1 MFVSSIPSG
10 AQVFLDGVNTNQ
22 VTPAT
27 VETKEGVHD
36 VTLKL
41 AGYADNTFTIS
52 VQSGQTSTV
61 SDRQMTVLGSIYV
74 QSVPVGAQI
83 FLNGVNTNQVTPY
96 SIPALFAASYDV
108 KLSLT
113 EHKDSTVTVIVTG
126 GNESQLNVILIPIS
140 IKTFGPVR
148 LWETT
153 GTTASQPS
161 GLDLSS
167 GMAYGISSANK
178 VDVDIYYDSNGFL
191 VRSSSNH
198 TNMTRETFFKVGSA
212 SNLSDGVDSP
222 AKDATWASSMTDRE
236 TNYVFLYDNDGNSSK
251 LKITS
256 YGGGTPDNP
265 AWVEVQWIYN
275 TAVGSK
281 LF

>member
-1 MFVSSIPSG
+1 MKKYALLLFMVLIGITFVGCDEDGGLITNDEPGFIFVSSIPSG

-27 VETKEGVHD
+27 VETKEGVHG

-178 VDVDIYYDSNGFL
+178 VDVDIYYDSNG
-191 VRSSSNH
+191 
-198 TNMTRETFFKVGSA
+198 
-212 SNLSDGVDSP
+212 
-222 AKDATWASSMTDRE
+222 
-236 TNYVFLYDNDGNSSK
+236 
-251 LKITS
+251 
-256 YGGGTPDNP
+256 
-265 AWVEVQWIYN
+265 
-275 TAVGSK
+275 
-281 LF
+281 

>member
-1 MFVSSIPSG
+1 MKKYALLLFMALIGITFVGCDEDGGLITNDEPGFIFVSSIPSG
-10 AQVFLDGVNTNQ
+10 AKVFLDGVNTN
-22 VTPAT
+22 
-27 VETKEGVHD
+27 H
-36 VTLKL
+36 
-41 AGYADNTFTIS
+41 
-52 VQSGQTSTV
+52 
-61 SDRQMTVLGSIYV
+61 
-74 QSVPVGAQI
+74 
-83 FLNGVNTNQVTPY
+83 VTPY
-96 SIPALFAASYDV
+96 VIPALGAGSYNV
-108 KLSLT
+108 KLTL
-113 EHKDSTVTVIVTG
+113 ENFKDSTVAATVVVGEETHVNVT
-126 GNESQLNVILIPIS
+126 LTPVF
-140 IKTFGPVR
+140 KTFGPVR

-236 TNYVFLYDNDGNSSK
+236 TNYVFLYDNDGNYSK